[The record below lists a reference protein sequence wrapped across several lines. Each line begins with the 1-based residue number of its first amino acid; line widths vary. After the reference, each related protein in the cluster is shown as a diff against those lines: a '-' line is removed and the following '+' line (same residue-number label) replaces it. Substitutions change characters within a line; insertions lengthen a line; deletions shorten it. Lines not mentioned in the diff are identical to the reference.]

1 MREVERRQG
10 VPSMAICPKCG
21 FDLNA
26 TGACT
31 VCGYGKQP
39 DAARTSS
46 ARRIARPV
54 WISAAGA
61 VVLIVAAVVF
71 FATAGRGAA
80 KAPVSVSAEAAVRG
94 ATIAQ
99 TAAGAN
105 GTSSETSAASA
116 NEAADLPADPPLDS
130 KANYVQ
136 WMLRHTSEKEPY
148 IGEKWERTQQA
159 LARGDIRHKRVLMAF
174 LLTPREKFVRSYNL
188 PRAYADAAIPIGYGQ
203 TISGPHI
210 VARMT
215 DALDPQPDQRVL
227 EIGTGSGYQSAFL
240 SELSNHVYTIE
251 IVKTLYEETDAI
263 YASLYEAYPM
273 YRNIHR
279 LHADGYYGWPEHA
292 PFDRI
297 IVTAAI
303 DHIPP
308 DLLKQLAPGGV
319 MVIPIGPP
327 SGQVVLKITKIVE
340 PDGTVR
346 LEREDI
352 YHGAAKK
359 IFVPFTAEGGKIHSL
374 STDEETGR

>member
-1 MREVERRQG
+1 
-10 VPSMAICPKCG
+10 MASCPKCG

-26 TGACT
+26 EGVCT

-39 DAARTSS
+39 GPAAS
-46 ARRIARPV
+46 ARRKSRPV
-54 WISAAGA
+54 WISVAGA
-61 VVLIVAAVVF
+61 SALLVAAAILFV
-71 FATAGRGAA
+71 AIGGRGAA
-80 KAPVSVSAEAAVRG
+80 KARASASTAAQVASRDAAAVQTPGGGDVSTASPDG
-94 ATIAQ
+94 AAQ
-99 TAAGAN
+99 EL
-105 GTSSETSAASA
+105 S
-116 NEAADLPADPPLDS
+116 DLPVDPPLDS
-130 KANYVQ
+130 KAEYIQ
-136 WMLRHTSEKEPY
+136 WMLQHTSEKEPY
-148 IGEKWERTQQA
+148 LSEKWERTQAA
-159 LARGDIRHKRVLMAF
+159 LARGDIKHKRVLMAF
-174 LLTPREKFVRSYNL
+174 LLTPRQNFVRRYNL

-215 DALDPQPDQRVL
+215 DALDPQPDQKVL

-251 IVKTLYEETDAI
+251 IVKPLYEETDAI
-263 YASLYEAYPM
+263 YASLYGEYPM

-327 SGQVVLKITKIVE
+327 SGQVVLKITKTVE

-359 IFVPFTAEGGKIHSL
+359 IFVPFTAEGGKVHSL
-374 STDEETGR
+374 STD